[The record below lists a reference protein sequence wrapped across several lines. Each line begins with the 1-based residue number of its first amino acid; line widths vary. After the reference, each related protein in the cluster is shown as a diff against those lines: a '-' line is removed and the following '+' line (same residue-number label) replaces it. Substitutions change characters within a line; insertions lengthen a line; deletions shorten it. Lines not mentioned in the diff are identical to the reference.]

1 MRNYNLFQ
9 KLTEEQK
16 NKYVITSK
24 STDDYPHLY
33 TPSYSKSRHWSACI
47 EESMD
52 TAQRRDICRYAIFLT
67 QGKCAY
73 CGDTLINLKNG
84 KKYGSK
90 DLNWDHIKPAS
101 KYNILTYGNVLL
113 SCSDCNIK
121 KSDNDTLTWFRE
133 QLDNDEL
140 PNALFTY
147 EEFKALLKQELE
159 QYSKDYPWVK
169 VVNTPYFHNRENRK
183 AKELTLRAIHD
194 EMEVYS
200 FSQNSVNTYTYNCS
214 KNYLDEVQILLE
226 ALPEKDRVK
235 KSYER
240 FDQAFRNNFGKIE
253 CYLTNEIESLL
264 VYEDFLYAF
273 ELFGSILQKETY
285 LKINQLLNKIVK
297 YHFKKDYKF
306 PSYKKRIIYLKDID

>member
-16 NKYVITSK
+16 AKYVVTSK

-52 TAQRRDICRYAIFLT
+52 AAQRKDICRYAIFLT

-90 DLNWDHIKPAS
+90 DLNWDHIYPAS
-101 KYNILTYGNVLL
+101 KCNILTYGNVLL
-113 SCSDCNIK
+113 ACSDCNIK
-121 KSDNDTLTWFRE
+121 KSDNDTSTWFKE
-133 QLDNDEL
+133 QLDNNEF

-147 EEFKALLKQELE
+147 EEFKALLDQEWK
-159 QYSKDYPWVK
+159 QYSKDYYWVK
-169 VVNTPYFHNRENRK
+169 VVNNPYFHDRENKRE
-183 AKELTLRAIHD
+183 KELTCRKIHD
-194 EMEVYS
+194 DMEVYS
-200 FSQNSVNTYTYNCS
+200 FSQNSVNTYNCS
-214 KNYLDEVQILLE
+214 KIYLDEVQILLE
-226 ALPEKDRVK
+226 SIPEEVRFKEGYK
-235 KSYER
+235 R

-253 CYLTNEIESLL
+253 RYLTNEIESLL
-264 VYEDFLYAF
+264 IYEDFLYAF

-285 LKINQLLNKIVK
+285 SKINQLLNKIVK